1 MPTCHKPQRPAVVVR
16 RCSLNPRTP
25 ETTDSLNA
33 NSGNNL
39 GTLQAVIAVS
49 LAVFTALLAAPEVR
63 AQTPNLTPP
72 VTTPQPSAKNLHDW
86 RKGMSRVPLPRRGCF
101 TSSYPSAEW
110 SEVPC
115 PPPRRVRTHRRA
127 IGGRTSWETTTMGR
141 PRHGPHIRGRPVVRQ
156 SDRRFFT
163 ISTCN
168 GATNPSRWQRLRFRW
183 IGSACVGCATV
194 AD

>member
-101 TSSYPSAEW
+101 TSSYPSSEW
-110 SEVPC
+110 REVPC
-115 PPPRRVRTHRRA
+115 TTPPGASVPTGARSAAGHR
-127 IGGRTSWETTTMGR
+127 G
-141 PRHGPHIRGRPVVRQ
+141 
-156 SDRRFFT
+156 
-163 ISTCN
+163 N
-168 GATNPSRWQRLRFRW
+168 GND
-183 IGSACVGCATV
+183 GSAEVRVTYPRPSGRSTE
-194 AD
+194 

>member
-101 TSSYPSAEW
+101 TSSYPSSEW
-110 SEVPC
+110 REVPC
-115 PPPRRVRTHRRA
+115 TTPPARPYPPARDRRPDIVGTA
-127 IGGRTSWETTTMGR
+127 TMGR
-141 PRHGPHIRGRPVVRQ
+141 PRYGPHIRGRPAVRQ

-163 ISTCN
+163 TSTCN
-168 GATNPSRWQRLRFRW
+168 GATNPSRWQRVRFRW

>member
-63 AQTPNLTPP
+63 AQTPNPTPAGDDTAAVCQEP
-72 VTTPQPSAKNLHDW
+72 A
-86 RKGMSRVPLPRRGCF
+86 
-101 TSSYPSAEW
+101 
-110 SEVPC
+110 
-115 PPPRRVRTHRRA
+115 
-127 IGGRTSWETTTMGR
+127 
-141 PRHGPHIRGRPVVRQ
+141 
-156 SDRRFFT
+156 
-163 ISTCN
+163 
-168 GATNPSRWQRLRFRW
+168 RL
-183 IGSACVGCATV
+183 A
-194 AD
+194 

>member
-86 RKGMSRVPLPRRGCF
+86 RKGMSRVPLPRRGA
-101 TSSYPSAEW
+101 SPPHIEHRVEGSPLHH
-110 SEVPC
+110 
-115 PPPRRVRTHRRA
+115 PPRHVRTHRRA
-127 IGGRTSWETTTMGR
+127 IGGRTSWKRQRWVGR
-141 PRHGPHIRGRPVVRQ
+141 GTGHISEAVRPFDRVTGVSSPHRHATAPRIRRG
-156 SDRRFFT
+156 
-163 ISTCN
+163 
-168 GATNPSRWQRLRFRW
+168 
-183 IGSACVGCATV
+183 GSASDSGG
-194 AD
+194 

>member
-101 TSSYPSAEW
+101 TSSYPSSEW
-110 SEVPC
+110 REVPA

-127 IGGRTSWETTTMGR
+127 IGGRDIVGTATMGR
-141 PRHGPHIRGRPVVRQ
+141 PRYGPHIRGRPAVRQ

-163 ISTCN
+163 TSTCN

>member
-63 AQTPNLTPP
+63 AQTPNHPAGDDTAAVCQEP
-72 VTTPQPSAKNLHDW
+72 A
-86 RKGMSRVPLPRRGCF
+86 
-101 TSSYPSAEW
+101 
-110 SEVPC
+110 
-115 PPPRRVRTHRRA
+115 
-127 IGGRTSWETTTMGR
+127 
-141 PRHGPHIRGRPVVRQ
+141 
-156 SDRRFFT
+156 
-163 ISTCN
+163 
-168 GATNPSRWQRLRFRW
+168 RL
-183 IGSACVGCATV
+183 A
-194 AD
+194 